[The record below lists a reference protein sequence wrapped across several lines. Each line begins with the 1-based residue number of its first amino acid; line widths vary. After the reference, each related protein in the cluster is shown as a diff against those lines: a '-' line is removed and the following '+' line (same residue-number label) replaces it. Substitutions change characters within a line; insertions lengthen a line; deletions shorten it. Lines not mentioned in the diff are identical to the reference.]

1 MILEGAD
8 KPLVYQDVAD
18 PQGDAEH
25 AIVRVKAAALNHR
38 DLFIRQGQYA
48 GIKYPA
54 ILGSDGSGVLD
65 KGNRE
70 VIINPTLNWGSD
82 PRAQQKIFRILGLP
96 DDGTLAEHVRVPAE
110 NLADKPAHLTHE
122 QAAALPL
129 AGLTAYRALFTRANV
144 QKGERVLITGI
155 GGGVALFALQFAVAV
170 GAAVFVTSGSAE
182 KLAQA
187 KAMGALGGANYK
199 EDKWADVLRTQAGE
213 FEVIVDGTAGDGLNT
228 LCDVAAAGGRLAF
241 YGGTLGN
248 PKEVI
253 WRRIFWK
260 QLTVLGSTMGTPA
273 DFAAMVAFVNE
284 HKIVPTVDSV
294 FALADANAALQRMA
308 AAAQFGKIVLRI

>member
-96 DDGTLAEHVRVPAE
+96 DDGTLAEHVKVPTE